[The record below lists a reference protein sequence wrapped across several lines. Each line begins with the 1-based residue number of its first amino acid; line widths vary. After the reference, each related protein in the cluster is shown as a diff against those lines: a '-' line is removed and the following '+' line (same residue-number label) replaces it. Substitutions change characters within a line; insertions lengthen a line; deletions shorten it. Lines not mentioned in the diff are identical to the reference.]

1 MKSVTV
7 YDAIVV
13 YPVQEF
19 GSGTG
24 PILLD
29 GVDCYGNET
38 RLQDCW
44 LGTIGVHDCDHTEDA
59 GVVCMS
65 LGIYIEAHAFSA
77 TSIMMPVVIHDNFS
91 AEAKL
96 CDNEFKK
103 RSNQEQLQ
111 CAPNDDHPNITTT
124 CLQR

>member
-1 MKSVTV
+1 MYLSLILEGCN

-29 GVDCYGNET
+29 GVDCRGNET

-44 LGTIGVHDCDHTEDA
+44 LGIIGDHNCDHTEDV

-65 LGIYIEAHAFSA
+65 SGIYIEAHACSA
-77 TSIMMPVVIHDNFS
+77 TSIMMPVV
-91 AEAKL
+91 
-96 CDNEFKK
+96 
-103 RSNQEQLQ
+103 
-111 CAPNDDHPNITTT
+111 T
-124 CLQR
+124 